1 MSIKA
6 HVCAFTVPFLA
17 AWNDS
22 SKIGSNIRKTQSNK
36 KHYQS
41 MYTKTIFIMMPCV

>member
-6 HVCAFTVPFLA
+6 HVCAFTVPSLA

-22 SKIGSNIRKTQSNK
+22 SKIGMNTRKTQ
-36 KHYQS
+36 
-41 MYTKTIFIMMPCV
+41 